1 MTTLLLASLALAAPV
16 PKASSPDLKWR
27 FKKGDVFYVK
37 YEQEA
42 NSTVNGGGVGVAAQG
57 TVSATT
63 VVYKFTVTSAAEAE
77 TILELEC
84 VSAQVGHGI
93 GGQAVKKEDIKT
105 ASGKTVTV
113 TLDAKQAVTKVVG
126 GAELAK
132 AGGQAEQFLSE
143 DGLKHTLA
151 DLLAAVPR
159 KALGKGEKWS
169 AETESVMTLGLT
181 EKKESRGVV
190 DSISD
195 GIAKLTVE
203 VDRNWSG
210 SPNVGGGGGPG
221 PGITYSLKSEK
232 GEATVWF
239 DTKTGRLQK
248 REESYTMTGGINLG
262 GGGGAAQQINLTASV
277 KGTVTVSDK
286 PPKE

>member
-1 MTTLLLASLALAAPV
+1 MTALLIASLALTAPV

-27 FKKGDVFYVK
+27 FKKGDVFYVQI
-37 YEQEA
+37 EQEA

-57 TVSATT
+57 SVSATT

-93 GGQAVKKEDIKT
+93 GGQAAKKEDIK
-105 ASGKTVTV
+105 AVAGQTVTL
-113 TLDAKQAVTKVVG
+113 TLDAKQAVTKVTG

-132 AGGQAEQFLSE
+132 AAGAAEQFLSE

-159 KALGKGEKWS
+159 KALNTGEKWS

-190 DSISD
+190 DSIND

-210 SPNVGGGGGPG
+210 SANAGGGPG
-221 PGITYSLKSEK
+221 PGITYSLKSDK

-239 DTKTGRLQK
+239 DTKAGRLQK
-248 REESYTMTGGINLG
+248 REETYTMSGGINLAG
-262 GGGGAAQQINLTASV
+262 GGGQINLTASV
-277 KGTVTVSDK
+277 KSTVTVSDK